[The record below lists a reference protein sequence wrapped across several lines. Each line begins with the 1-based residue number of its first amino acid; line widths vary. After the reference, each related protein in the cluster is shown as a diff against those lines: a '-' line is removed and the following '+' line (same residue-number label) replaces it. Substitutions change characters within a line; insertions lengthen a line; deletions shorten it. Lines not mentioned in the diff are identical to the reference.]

1 MVETTEEFIETG
13 RTTPLPTTTRPVDW
27 DAFWAF
33 VLNATNELVKEGDTV
48 ESPGNQLAAEVNR
61 PENAAMLELQKR
73 SDPQTGGKTC
83 CKTRMPKVVETSY
96 RQISLSRQWYEPS
109 YYSTSC
115 GFLGWDRC
123 RRSRSRLR

>member
-13 RTTPLPTTTRPVDW
+13 RTTPLPTTTQPVDW

-33 VLNATNELVKEGDTV
+33 VLNATNELVKEGDEV
-48 ESPGNQLAAEVNR
+48 EIPVSRLAAEVNG
-61 PENAAMLELQKR
+61 PENLSMQELQKR

-96 RQISLSRQWYEPS
+96 RQISLSRQWYERS

-115 GFLGWDRC
+115 GFLG
-123 RRSRSRLR
+123 